1 MKSPIKRLAAA
12 LLVTGSLLLG
22 TASVALPVHAQ
33 FDPLDKACTGDA
45 AGSAACRDKSA
56 NPDPITGPNGVI
68 VRVTNIVATIA
79 GVAAVLVIVVY
90 GITIVISY
98 GDSGK
103 VTQARNAIIGAAV
116 GLVVIALA
124 RTIVVFIVNRL

>member
-1 MKSPIKRLAAA
+1 MKRYIQRLAAGIF
-12 LLVTGSLLLG
+12 VTGGLLLG
-22 TASVALPVHAQ
+22 VATASQPAYAA
-33 FDPLDKACTGDA
+33 FNPLDKACTGAA
-45 AGSAACRDKSA
+45 AGSAACQDKNATDS
-56 NPDPITGPNGVI
+56 ITGPNGVI

-79 GVAAVLVIVVY
+79 GVAAVLVIVIY
-90 GITIVISY
+90 GIMIVISY